1 MIQSRLATMIQVDTM
16 RSPSMPMYFVRI
28 PPIAGPM
35 RNAVPKAAH
44 IIPIFFVF
52 SAGEDIS
59 EI

>member
-1 MIQSRLATMIQVDTM
+1 
-16 RSPSMPMYFVRI
+16 MPMYFVRI

-52 SAGEDIS
+52 SAGDDIS